1 MTKKALL
8 ITGSSSKLLSCFK
21 FNIFEKEYDL
31 YFLQNSSFK
40 KKENYYSY
48 ENLDDLSIKLDIYD
62 AIYLIS
68 FGSNTSG
75 RDFIPYINSI
85 KNFENLINLLSRLD
99 KNVFI
104 YHASSISI
112 FNSGQLK
119 LFKNNKIKY
128 NNQSPY
134 VFSKITQNKI
144 LKEIGLKNKKFQIRI
159 VHLGWVYKSDTE
171 LIKRFLVGSLHFGPI
186 VFSLLY
192 SPLKLIYPTNYLL
205 IYDNLKSFLSPKFQK
220 YNPLSE
226 IILVDKKAP
235 KRLINLFLESKLLFF
250 SPVPFAIN
258 IFLKIYLMFLNKK
271 SNLWYVFY
279 QYIEINISKRLD
291 IKNQ

>member
-1 MTKKALL
+1 M
-8 ITGSSSKLLSCFK
+8 IY
-21 FNIFEKEYDL
+21 IFCKIL
-31 YFLQNSSFK
+31 HL

-119 LFKNNKIKY
+119 LFNKIKLSIII
-128 NNQSPY
+128 N
-134 VFSKITQNKI
+134 
-144 LKEIGLKNKKFQIRI
+144 
-159 VHLGWVYKSDTE
+159 H
-171 LIKRFLVGSLHFGPI
+171 HM
-186 VFSLLY
+186 Y
-192 SPLKLIYPTNYLL
+192 S
-205 IYDNLKSFLSPKFQK
+205 QK
-220 YNPLSE
+220 
-226 IILVDKKAP
+226 
-235 KRLINLFLESKLLFF
+235 
-250 SPVPFAIN
+250 
-258 IFLKIYLMFLNKK
+258 
-271 SNLWYVFY
+271 
-279 QYIEINISKRLD
+279 
-291 IKNQ
+291 